1 MRKTGLL
8 LLWIVAVSSV
18 SAQTA
23 LTTDQMLKGAKQSIT
38 KPLPQ
43 FVEWAGENSFII
55 RREGKQYVHDIK
67 TGKETD
73 YKAPE
78 MQIMVVIP
86 EIINKG
92 NDLYLK
98 MANEETRSDQ

>member
-1 MRKTGLL
+1 MRKNGFLAL
-8 LLWIVAVSSV
+8 FIAAAFAA

-23 LTTDQMLKGAKQSIT
+23 LTTDQMLKGAAQKVT

-67 TGKETD
+67 TGKESWWWC
-73 YKAPE
+73 
-78 MQIMVVIP
+78 
-86 EIINKG
+86 
-92 NDLYLK
+92 L
-98 MANEETRSDQ
+98 RSFTKKRTCF